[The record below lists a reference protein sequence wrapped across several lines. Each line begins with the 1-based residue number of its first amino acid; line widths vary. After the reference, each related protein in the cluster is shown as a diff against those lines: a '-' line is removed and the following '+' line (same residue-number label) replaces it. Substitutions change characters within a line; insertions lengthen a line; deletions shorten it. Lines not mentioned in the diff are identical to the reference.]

1 MDVIGRHVEQIR
13 GETGIGKKKFRTSDV
28 TVIFRLRNRLNQLN
42 DLLGLQLLRN
52 LKKAAWSRT
61 LRVLIAVSRKNSF
74 IQSDQKL

>member
-42 DLLGLQLLRN
+42 DLLGLQLLN
-52 LKKAAWSRT
+52 PVSGGAA
-61 LRVLIAVSRKNSF
+61 A
-74 IQSDQKL
+74 